1 MRRASIN
8 VESNNQSY
16 NNTDTDTEDDNNYAS
31 DNDYDDEEDTEG
43 GDESNTFLPSG
54 PMSASLM
61 KALGLL
67 PEDAPE
73 VVTDWKPPAQCGLA
87 HSKRKII
94 I

>member
-8 VESNNQSY
+8 VRSNNQSY
-16 NNTDTDTEDDNNYAS
+16 NDTDTEDDNNDAS

-43 GDESNTFLPSG
+43 DDEPDTFLPSG

-61 KALGLL
+61 KALGLI

-87 HSKRKII
+87 YSKRKII